1 MGDSDWWRTNENRA
15 GFVLETR
22 RSFEVRRGVNV
33 AEVGAGVDGGQ
44 GDNGCVDGV
53 SELGVG

>member
-1 MGDSDWWRTNENRA
+1 MNRA

-22 RSFEVRRGVNV
+22 GSFEVRRGVNV
-33 AEVGAGVDGGQ
+33 AEVVGGVDGGQ

-53 SELGVG
+53 